1 MKDPDFGLQ
10 PARWVADNFSMSP
23 LRRPATWA
31 LLLLAPTLFLLLPS
45 CGSGRHATREL
56 TERERDSVIARS
68 SLPGAAVVSRALAVS
83 DRMERRATK
92 IESLGQ

>member
-1 MKDPDFGLQ
+1 
-10 PARWVADNFSMSP
+10 MSP
-23 LRRPATWA
+23 RTRPAAWA
-31 LLLLAPTLFLLLPS
+31 LLLLAPALLLLLPS

-92 IESLGQ
+92 IDSLGQ